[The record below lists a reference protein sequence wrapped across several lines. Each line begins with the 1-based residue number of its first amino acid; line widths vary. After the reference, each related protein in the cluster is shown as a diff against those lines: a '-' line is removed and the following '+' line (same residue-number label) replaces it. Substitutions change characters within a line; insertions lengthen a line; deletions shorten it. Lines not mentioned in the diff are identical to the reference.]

1 MTLVNSISMLSL
13 HTNFV
18 LPQFT
23 LGECIS
29 LYVSLSFWSSRKDLV
44 ILLKCL
50 FYTDV
55 PLEEASDR
63 PVSGGLL
70 HGLGE
75 RNRGRWVQTNHRRL
89 EISFL
94 LSSCWWHSC
103 FWRTDSSAVSL
114 WAFIIDN
121 YKKGLMDL

>member
-13 HTNFV
+13 HTNFG
-18 LPQFT
+18 LPQFA

-75 RNRGRWVQTNHRRL
+75 GTEAGGCRPTTGGWRYHF
-89 EISFL
+89 SFPL
-94 LSSCWWHSC
+94 AGG
-103 FWRTDSSAVSL
+103 TP
-114 WAFIIDN
+114 AFGELIHLQFPF
-121 YKKGLMDL
+121 GPL